1 MFVCTNIIYFILFYF
16 FTISLARVCFRELA
30 WMVSHYS
37 LKQYFSACPS
47 LILPCRKWYLRV
59 NYEDRNVN
67 LVDEGKNYSSAF
79 ILARELALVFYNFRR
94 CCWFWSYFLLHYYF
108 SSQVG
113 GYHVFPAPSLV
124 KQDKWSKHEGNKTFP
139 KALFHQSFNFHCYQH
154 PLSTTYHGMVSTK
167 KMTKPRRCSKRR
179 GGSSAQY
186 FSESLTWL

>member
-1 MFVCTNIIYFILFYF
+1 MFVFTNIIYFILFYYYQPSSCLLSWVSLDD
-16 FTISLARVCFRELA
+16 ISL
-30 WMVSHYS
+30 
-37 LKQYFSACPS
+37 FSQAIFFCLS

-59 NYEDRNVN
+59 SYKDRNVN

-79 ILARELALVFYNFRR
+79 TFARELALVFYNFRR
-94 CCWFWSYFLLHYYF
+94 CCWFWSYFLLHYYS

-113 GYHVFPAPSLV
+113 GYHVLPAPSLV

-167 KMTKPRRCSKRR
+167 KMTEPRRCSKRR